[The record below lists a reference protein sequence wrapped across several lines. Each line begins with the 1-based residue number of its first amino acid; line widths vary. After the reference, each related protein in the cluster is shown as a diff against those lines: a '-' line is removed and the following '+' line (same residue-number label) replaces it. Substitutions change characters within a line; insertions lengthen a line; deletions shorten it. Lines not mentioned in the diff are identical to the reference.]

1 LVPLRKLA
9 GESRQLSQAVHP
21 SSDDGALAEH
31 AASAETAASLIV
43 APPVAT
49 PQISVRVHS
58 ALLSGV
64 AGYVDAAGFVSLV
77 GLFPA
82 HLTGELVG
90 DVIAISSGHTG
101 HGHGHLWAVP
111 VFVGSVVLATVV
123 ARLFRQR
130 GLQARAGL
138 LALVT
143 IALTLFSAS
152 DALAW
157 LLHEG
162 QLPFF
167 VRGGFA
173 VAAMGFQ
180 SALMRESLTKSAPT
194 TVMTG
199 NLTQVVIDLVDHVI
213 GRVAHRLRSHDRPRS
228 RPPVASALVI
238 FALSAALGGCLTRAL
253 GSISVALPT
262 ALVAALMLQAWR
274 EDSAARASRGPA
286 FISVGDY
293 RCPQPWPDADKPCVP
308 DARDWPI
315 EPYSVDFAS
324 EPRIEIRPAISEA
337 EASPSEETER
347 PRKARSISGTQLVEL
362 KGRASPR
369 E

>member
-1 LVPLRKLA
+1 MVPLRKLV
-9 GESRQLSQAVHP
+9 GESRQP
-21 SSDDGALAEH
+21 SLVANAPSIDGAVATLATSEGVESV
-31 AASAETAASLIV
+31 ASALPV
-43 APPVAT
+43 APPQVM
-49 PQISVRVHS
+49 SLLVHS
-58 ALLSGV
+58 TLLSGV

-90 DVIAISSGHTG
+90 DAIAISSGHAG

-111 VFVGSVVLATVV
+111 VFVSSVVLATVV
-123 ARLFRQR
+123 ARIFRHH

-143 IALTLFSAS
+143 LALTLFSAS

-180 SALMRESLTKSAPT
+180 SALMRESLTKSCPT

-213 GRVAHRLRSHDRPRS
+213 GRIARPLRRQEKPRS

-238 FALSAALGGCLTRAL
+238 FAFSAALGGCLTRAV

-274 EDSAARASRGPA
+274 EDAAERARRGPA
-286 FISVGDY
+286 FVSVGDF
-293 RCPQPWPDADKPCVP
+293 RCPQPWPDAHKPGVP
-308 DARDWPI
+308 DGRDWPI

-324 EPRIEIRPAISEA
+324 EPRLEPAPALGEVEA
-337 EASPSEETER
+337 SEETER
-347 PRKARSISGTQLVEL
+347 PRKARSISGTQLVQL
-362 KGRASPR
+362 KTRTSPR